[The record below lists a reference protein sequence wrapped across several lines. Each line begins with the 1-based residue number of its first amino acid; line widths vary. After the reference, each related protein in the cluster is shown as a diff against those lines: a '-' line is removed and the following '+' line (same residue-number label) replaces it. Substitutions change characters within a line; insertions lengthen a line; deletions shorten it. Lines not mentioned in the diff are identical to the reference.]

1 MDCGSD
7 GGDVTFSEVAVV
19 VVVAGAVTT
28 MLGRELRPPKGI
40 LRERERE
47 RERERDER
55 DSRARVLV
63 LVYARHRDKEE
74 KTA

>member
-47 RERERDER
+47 RDER

>member
-47 RERERDER
+47 RERDER